1 MRVMD
6 LIFTQG
12 IHGFQAGNPV
22 YATSADGGRTAH
34 VNLSRSGFRCPG
46 CGQENVAVYGERDRE
61 IAGLP
66 VGRMR
71 LVLHVTIHRIYCPG
85 CSTSHYEQMPFL
97 PSPTARVTR
106 QMERTILEM
115 RREMSIS
122 AVADHFGLSW
132 HTVKNIEKRALG
144 RKYAKVRL
152 KDVRRIGIDEI
163 HVFRHAQADEKY
175 VTVVRDIDTGAVLEV
190 ARGKGE
196 AALAGFSRRI
206 RRYCRRIKTVCM
218 DMSNAYSAWVF
229 KNLRNADVVFDHFH
243 VIKAINDR
251 LDKVRRRVSRDMDA
265 ATREAV
271 KGNRRLFLRN
281 AENLEPDEVAT
292 LAKARELCKP
302 LSDAYMLKEKMRSIY
317 ASAEG
322 ELDAAILLEEWCAL
336 ADGTGLPEMASM
348 AKTVRRH
355 FSGILAFWRHGG
367 ATNASQEG
375 FNNKIRWLIGQA
387 YGFRDYEFF
396 RLKIFDLPSTSIRRA
411 I

>member
-1 MRVMD
+1 MRVTD
-6 LIFTQG
+6 LIVTQG
-12 IHGFQAGNPV
+12 IHGFQAGKTAYSERP
-22 YATSADGGRTAH
+22 DGGRDAH
-34 VNLSRSGFRCPG
+34 VRLIRSGFRCPG
-46 CGQENVAVYGERDRE
+46 CGREGVAVYGERERE

-66 VGRMR
+66 VGRTR
-71 LVLHVTIHRIYCPG
+71 LVLHVTAHRIYCPG
-85 CSTSHYEQMPFL
+85 CGATHYERFPFT
-97 PSPTARVTR
+97 PSPTARMTR
-106 QMERTILEM
+106 QMERTILEL
-115 RREMSIS
+115 RREMSVS
-122 AVADHFGLSW
+122 AVAGHFGLSW

-144 RKYAKVRL
+144 RKYAKVGL
-152 KDVRRIGIDEI
+152 KDVRRIGVDEI
-163 HVFRHAQADEKY
+163 HVFRRAKADEKY
-175 VTVVRDIDTGAVLEV
+175 VTVVRDLDTGAVLEV

-206 RRYCRRIKTVCM
+206 RRYCRKIGTVCM

-243 VIKAINDR
+243 VIKAVNDR

-281 AENLEPDEVAT
+281 AEKLEPDEAAA
-292 LAKARELCKP
+292 LAKARGLCKP
-302 LSDAYMLKEKMRSIY
+302 LSDAYMLKERLRSIY
-317 ASAEG
+317 ASAGG
-322 ELDAAILLEEWCAL
+322 EPDAAVLLEEWCAL
-336 ADGTGLPEMASM
+336 ADGTGLPEMAGM

-355 FSGILAFWRHGG
+355 FSGILAFWRHDG

-387 YGFRDYEFF
+387 YGFRDYEYF
-396 RLKIFDLPSTSIRRA
+396 RLKIFDLPSTSIRKA

>member
-1 MRVMD
+1 MRAID
-6 LIFTQG
+6 LNVTQG
-12 IHGFQAGNPV
+12 IHGFQAER
-22 YATSADGGRTAH
+22 TSYLEGPDGGRDAH
-34 VNLSRSGFRCPG
+34 VRLVRAGFRCPG
-46 CGQENVAVYGERDRE
+46 CGQSDVAVYAERDRE

-66 VGRMR
+66 VGRTR
-71 LVLHVTIHRIYCPG
+71 LMLHVTVHRIYCPVCG
-85 CSTSHYEQMPFL
+85 AAHYEQIPFL
-97 PSPTARVTR
+97 ASPTARVTR
-106 QMERTILEM
+106 QMERTILEL
-115 RREMSIS
+115 RREMSVS
-122 AVADHFGLSW
+122 AVAAHFGLSW
-132 HTVKNIEKRALG
+132 HTVKNIEKSALG

-152 KDVRRIGIDEI
+152 RDVRHIGIDELY
-163 HVFRHAQADEKY
+163 VFRHAPADEKY
-175 VTVVRDIDTGAVLEV
+175 VTVVRDLDTGAVLEV

-206 RRYCRRIKTVCM
+206 RRYCRKIKTVCM

-243 VIKAINDR
+243 VIKAVNER

-281 AENLEPDEVAT
+281 EENLEPDEAAA

-302 LSDAYMLKEKMRSIY
+302 LSDAYMLKEKLRSIY
-317 ASAEG
+317 ASAQG
-322 ELDAAILLEEWCAL
+322 EPDAAALLDEWCAL
-336 ADGTGLPEMASM
+336 ADGTGLPEMAGM

-355 FSGILAFWRHGG
+355 FTGILAFWRHGG
-367 ATNASQEG
+367 ATNAAQEG

-387 YGFRDYEFF
+387 YGFRDYEYF
-396 RLKIFDLPSTSIRRA
+396 RLKIFDLPSTSIKKA

>member
-1 MRVMD
+1 MRVID

-12 IHGFQAGNPV
+12 IHGFQAGKAFYSERP
-22 YATSADGGRTAH
+22 DGGREAH
-34 VNLSRSGFRCPG
+34 VSLVRAGIRCPG
-46 CGQENVAVYGERDRE
+46 CGRGDVAFYGERERE
-61 IAGLP
+61 VAGLP
-66 VGRMR
+66 VGRTR
-71 LVLHVTIHRIYCPG
+71 LVLHVTVHRIYCPG
-85 CSTSHYEQMPFL
+85 CGAAHYEQIPFL

-106 QMERTILEM
+106 QMERTVLEL
-115 RREMSIS
+115 RREMSVS
-122 AVADHFGLSW
+122 AVAGHFGLSW

-163 HVFRHAQADEKY
+163 YVFRRAKSDEKY
-175 VTVVRDIDTGAVLEV
+175 VTVVRDLDTGAVLEV
-190 ARGKGE
+190 ARGNGE

-206 RRYCRRIKTVCM
+206 RRYCRKIETVCM

-243 VIKAINDR
+243 VIKAVNDR
-251 LDKVRRRVSRDMDA
+251 LDRVRRRVARDMDA
-265 ATREAV
+265 ATRGAV
-271 KGNRRLFLRN
+271 KGSRRLFLRN
-281 AENLEPDEVAT
+281 AEKLEPDEAAA
-292 LAKARELCKP
+292 LAKARGLCKP
-302 LSDAYMLKEKMRSIY
+302 LSDAYMLKEKLRSIY

-322 ELDAAILLEEWCAL
+322 EPDAAVLLEEWCAL
-336 ADGTGLPEMASM
+336 ADGTGLPEMAGM

-367 ATNASQEG
+367 LTNASQEG

-387 YGFRDYEFF
+387 YGFRDYEYF
-396 RLKIFDLPSTSIRRA
+396 RLKIFDLPSTNIRKA